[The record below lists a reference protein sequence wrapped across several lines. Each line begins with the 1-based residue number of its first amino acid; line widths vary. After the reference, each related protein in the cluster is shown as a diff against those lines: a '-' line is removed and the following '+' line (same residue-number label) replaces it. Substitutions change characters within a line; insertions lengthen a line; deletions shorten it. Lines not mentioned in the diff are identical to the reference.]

1 MKMLSG
7 FFAAMLFCMLV
18 GCSYTTSSI
27 SSEEITVGFMAAEFS
42 NEFMISIQQGFLDR
56 MEFFGLEAKML
67 LCNVDPALQISQEED
82 LIVQGVDAL
91 VIRPADSEIAETL
104 IEIAEQNQIPVF
116 LYDCYIQ
123 EENVVSVITT
133 DNYAIGQIAAES
145 MGQYLLEKRGE
156 AEGKIAILSGNQ
168 ANSSHTERVRG
179 FREYIQNVYP
189 EIDIVAESSVL
200 SEEKILDTTQDW
212 MTIYGSELSGIYSVT
227 DFNTVIAVEGI
238 ESQGYSTNWR
248 EENGIIVISTDG
260 TPDSIALI
268 RDHRLAGVVSQN
280 AVKIG
285 EKSAEIVEQYLTE
298 KKQVNSF
305 YYIPSM
311 LITSENIDSEAVQ
324 SFGLWADWYRERT
337 TGGGEKS
344 WKE

>member
-1 MKMLSG
+1 
-7 FFAAMLFCMLV
+7 
-18 GCSYTTSSI
+18 
-27 SSEEITVGFMAAEFS
+27 
-42 NEFMISIQQGFLDR
+42 MI
-56 MEFFGLEAKML
+56 A
-67 LCNVDPALQISQEED
+67 
-82 LIVQGVDAL
+82 
-91 VIRPADSEIAETL
+91 
-104 IEIAEQNQIPVF
+104 
-116 LYDCYIQ
+116 
-123 EENVVSVITT
+123 T

-156 AEGKIAILSGNQ
+156 VEGKIAILSGNQ

-189 EIDIVAESSVL
+189 EINIVAESSVL
-200 SEEKILDTTQDW
+200 SKEKILDTTQDW

-238 ESQGYSTNWR
+238 ERQGYSTNWR

-285 EKSAEIVEQYLTE
+285 EKSAEIVEQYLAE
-298 KKQVNSF
+298 KKQVDSF

-324 SFGLWADWYRERT
+324 SFGLWADWYQERT

>member
-1 MKMLSG
+1 MKMLSV
-7 FFAAMLFCMLV
+7 FFVAILFCKLV

-42 NEFMISIQQGFLDR
+42 NEFMIAMQQGFLDR
-56 MEFFGLEAKML
+56 MESLGLEVKML
-67 LCNVDPALQISQEED
+67 LCNVDPAVQISQEED

-104 IEIAEQNQIPVF
+104 IDIAEQNQIPVF
-116 LYDCYIQ
+116 LYDSYIQ
-123 EENVVSVITT
+123 KENVVSVIAT

-156 AEGKIAILSGNQ
+156 AKGKIAILSDNQ
-168 ANSSHTERVRG
+168 ASSSHTERVRG

-189 EIDIVAESSVL
+189 EINIVAESSVL
-200 SEEKILDTTQDW
+200 SEEKILDTTQYW

-227 DFNTVIAVEGI
+227 DFYTVIAVEGI
-238 ESQGYSTNWR
+238 ERQGYSTNWR

-285 EKSAEIVEQYLTE
+285 EKSAEIVEQYLAE
-298 KKQVNSF
+298 KKQVDSF

-324 SFGLWADWYRERT
+324 SFGLWADWYQERT